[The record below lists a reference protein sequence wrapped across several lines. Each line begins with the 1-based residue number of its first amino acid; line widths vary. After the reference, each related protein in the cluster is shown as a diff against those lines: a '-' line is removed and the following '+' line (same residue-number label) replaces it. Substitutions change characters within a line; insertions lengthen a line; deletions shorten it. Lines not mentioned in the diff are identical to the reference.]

1 MFYVYI
7 LGKGSNVVYVVIVI
21 VILVLC
27 LLDVAITVNTIARRL
42 TNYLVAI
49 VIVNTAILNGMGNN
63 NESIYIV
70 CMLQLFYV

>member
-27 LLDVAITVNTIARRL
+27 LLDVAITVNT
-42 TNYLVAI
+42 
-49 VIVNTAILNGMGNN
+49 AILNGMGNN

>member
-7 LGKGSNVVYVVIVI
+7 LGKGSNVVYVVNVI

-27 LLDVAITVNTIARRL
+27 LLDVAITVNTIAIRL
-42 TNYLVAI
+42 MNYLVAI
-49 VIVNTAILNGMGNN
+49 VIVNTVILNGMRNN

>member
-7 LGKGSNVVYVVIVI
+7 LGKGSNVVYVVNVI

-27 LLDVAITVNTIARRL
+27 LLDVAITVNTIASRF